1 MSSNRL
7 EEIEADNER
16 INMNIRICNIV
27 IETQEKFGSK
37 ATPEVINVLNIVE
50 KTLGEL
56 PQDFVEM
63 RSRFENRLKDME

>member
-1 MSSNRL
+1 MSSSRL

-37 ATPEVINVLNIVE
+37 ADPEVINVLNIAE
-50 KTLGEL
+50 KILGEL